1 MLVYLVGLI
10 AMLCGFTSLA
20 MGNVDGAYV
29 CFGFMFILW
38 CVVALTDCKNSWRN
52 E

>member
-1 MLVYLVGLI
+1 MLVYITGII
-10 AMLCGFTSLA
+10 AMLGGFTSLA

-38 CVVALTDCKNSWRN
+38 CLIAIFDYHDGMG